1 MNRELGTVN
10 RTIRT
15 VAILGAGAGG
25 CAAAA
30 DLSRRR
36 FAVRLYSR
44 SEATLRPLRERG
56 GVAYTGVLGEGF
68 AAIPCITNDIG
79 EAMRGADLVMIMAP
93 MMAHAPLAAAVA
105 PHLTPDQVLF
115 TAPGHTALHVP
126 HVLRQNGIRQPVTC
140 ETSTLPYPC
149 RIVAPATV
157 RIALEVRRLVFAAF
171 PSKKTEGLQ
180 ARVAEVY
187 PAVWP
192 AGNVLET
199 VFLYM
204 NAIHHPPA
212 VLCNVGRIE
221 WTGGDYCH
229 YSEGITPSVGR
240 LIDRLDVER
249 RAIAAALRVRT
260 EPFVEYFHRMGYTTE
275 AAREAGTAYEAF
287 HQSEPDRWI
296 KAPPSLSH
304 RYFDEDVPY
313 GLVPLAHLAR
323 LAGIATPTMDA
334 LIALAS
340 AVKGV
345 DYMRGGLT
353 LERMGLAG
361 VSRDDLDRLLTEG
374 FTD

>member
-1 MNRELGTVN
+1 VNRELGTVN

-204 NAIHHPPA
+204 NAIH
-212 VLCNVGRIE
+212 
-221 WTGGDYCH
+221 

-345 DYMRGGLT
+345 DYMREGLT